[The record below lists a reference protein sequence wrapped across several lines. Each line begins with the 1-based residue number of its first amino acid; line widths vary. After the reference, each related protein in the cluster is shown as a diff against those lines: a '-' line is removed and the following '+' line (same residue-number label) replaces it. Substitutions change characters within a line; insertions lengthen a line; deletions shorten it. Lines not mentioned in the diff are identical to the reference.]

1 MSLLYAENATT
12 GKGGNM
18 PGNTVVVNN
27 ALEWYVGD
35 SKMDEVIGLLNKVGF
50 AGNAPATRLN
60 IFSAPNP
67 TTAIFIKDISTADK
81 VMHP

>member
-18 PGNTVVVNN
+18 PGNTVIVNN

-50 AGNAPATRLN
+50 REPVTDSVQAGPIDDLVLCENCG
-60 IFSAPNP
+60 
-67 TTAIFIKDISTADK
+67 TAL
-81 VMHP
+81 